1 MAGEQLVSFV
11 LGTEQYAVPISQ
23 VKEIIHHCNATKLP
37 ATPKYM
43 EGIINVRGKIIPV
56 INLTAMLKLAPT
68 AATEKRIVIVETSS
82 LEFGIVVDAVS
93 EVIRIEQSN
102 IEPNPSLSTFKT
114 TISGALVK

>member
-1 MAGEQLVSFV
+1 M
-11 LGTEQYAVPISQ
+11 
-23 VKEIIHHCNATKLP
+23 
-37 ATPKYM
+37 
-43 EGIINVRGKIIPV
+43 
-56 INLTAMLKLAPT
+56 
-68 AATEKRIVIVETSS
+68 RIVIVETSS